1 MTSEPS
7 AITPKVMPS
16 VECAIERVRSG
27 GMVIMVDDE
36 DRENE
41 GDFVMAAE
49 DATAD
54 DINFMAI
61 NGRGLICVPMEGH
74 DLDRLG
80 MPMMVRHNT
89 SPHSTAMTV
98 AVDAAYG
105 ITTGISSADRA
116 HTIRLLSEPEATS
129 DNFVQ
134 PGHVFPLRY
143 QEGGVLVR
151 AGHTEG
157 SIDLIRTAGKHPAA
171 IVCEIMNDDGTMA
184 RRIQLEAIAKKHDI
198 PIVSIA
204 DIIAYRLSREAFV
217 RRVTETRLPTR
228 WGEFRCVAYKS
239 NVDPAEH
246 LALAM
251 GDIDPDT
258 PALVRVHSECL
269 TGDIFGSQRC
279 DCGDQLD
286 AAMSQ
291 IAEEGVGALVY
302 MRQEGRGIGLINKL
316 KAYRLQDIGLD
327 TVEANNELGFQ
338 TDLRHYGVGA
348 QILIDLG
355 IRKFRFLTNNPK
367 KVAGLEGFGLEMVEQ
382 VPLATGAND
391 HNRKYLE
398 TKRDR
403 MKHQIELGDEGDSP
417 LPSEGEGQGEGE
429 PSERRTTPP
438 VSRRRSRLRP
448 SS

>member
-1 MTSEPS
+1 MTTEAREMGSE
-7 AITPKVMPS
+7 AVES
-16 VECAIERVRSG
+16 VELAIARVRSG

-49 DATAD
+49 DATAKQ
-54 DINFMAI
+54 INFMAVH
-61 NGRGLICVPMEGH
+61 GRGLICVPMEGH
-74 DLDRLG
+74 DLDRLE

-116 HTIRLLSEPEATS
+116 HTIRLLSEPEAS
-129 DNFVQ
+129 SENFVQ

-157 SIDLIRTAGKHPAA
+157 SIDLVRAAGKRSAA
-171 IVCEIMNDDGTMA
+171 VVCEIMNDDGTMA
-184 RRIQLEAIAKKHDI
+184 RRPQLEKIANKHDI

-204 DIIAYRLSREAFV
+204 DIIAYRLSRESFV
-217 RRVTETRLPTR
+217 QRVTETRLPTK
-228 WGEFRCVAYKS
+228 WGEFRCVAYRS

-246 LALAM
+246 IALVM
-251 GDIDPDT
+251 GKIDPEE
-258 PALVRVHSECL
+258 PAVVRVHSECL

-279 DCGDQLD
+279 DCGEQLD

-291 IAEEGVGALVY
+291 IADAGVGALVY

-316 KAYRLQDIGLD
+316 KAYRLQDNGLD
-327 TVEANNELGFQ
+327 TVEANNQLGLQ

-348 QILIDLG
+348 QILLDLG
-355 IRKFRFLTNNPK
+355 IRKFKFLTNNPK

-382 VPLATGAND
+382 VPLSLAAND

-403 MKHQIELGDEGDSP
+403 MMHQIKVEDGKE
-417 LPSEGEGQGEGE
+417 E
-429 PSERRTTPP
+429 PSGP
-438 VSRRRSRLRP
+438 VASRRRTRLGG
-448 SS
+448 

>member
-1 MTSEPS
+1 MTSETRSLRPE
-7 AITPKVMPS
+7 AQAS
-16 VECAIERVRSG
+16 VERAIARVRAG

-49 DATAD
+49 DATAEQ
-54 DINFMAI
+54 INFMAVH
-61 NGRGLICVPMEGH
+61 GRGLICVPMEGD

-116 HTIRLLSEPEATS
+116 HTIRLLSEPEASTE
-129 DNFVQ
+129 NFVQ

-157 SIDLIRTAGKHPAA
+157 SIDLVRASGKRAA
-171 IVCEIMNDDGTMA
+171 AVVCEIMNDDGTMA
-184 RRIQLEAIAKKHDI
+184 RRPELEELAAQHDI

-204 DIIAYRLSREAFV
+204 DIIAYRLSRESFV
-217 RRVTETRLPTR
+217 QRVTETRLPTK
-228 WGEFRCVAYKS
+228 WGEFRCVAYRS

-246 LALAM
+246 IALVM
-251 GDIDPDT
+251 GKVDPEV
-258 PALVRVHSECL
+258 PAVVRVHSECL

-279 DCGDQLD
+279 DCGEQLNT
-286 AAMSQ
+286 AMSQ
-291 IAEEGVGALVY
+291 IAEAGVGALVY

-316 KAYRLQDIGLD
+316 KAYKLQDNGLD
-327 TVEANNELGFQ
+327 TVEANNRLGFQ

-348 QILIDLG
+348 QILLDLG
-355 IRKFRFLTNNPK
+355 IRKFKFLTNNPK

-382 VPLATGAND
+382 VPLSSPAND

-403 MKHQIELGDEGDSP
+403 MMHQIELGDDEDDRSG
-417 LPSEGEGQGEGE
+417 
-429 PSERRTTPP
+429 P
-438 VSRRRSRLRP
+438 VASRRRTRLGG
-448 SS
+448 

>member
-1 MTSEPS
+1 MSTEVRSLRPDS
-7 AITPKVMPS
+7 AAA
-16 VECAIERVRSG
+16 VEFAMERVRAG

-41 GDFVMAAE
+41 GDFVMAAQ
-49 DATAD
+49 DATASL
-54 DINFMAI
+54 INFMAVQ
-61 NGRGLICVPMEGH
+61 GRGLICVPMEGD
-74 DLDRLG
+74 DLDRLD
-80 MPMMVRHNT
+80 MPMMVRNNT
-89 SPHSTAMTV
+89 SLHSTAMTV

-129 DNFVQ
+129 ENFVQ

-157 SIDLIRTAGKHPAA
+157 SIDLIRSAGKRPAA
-171 IVCEIMNDDGTMA
+171 VVCEIMNDDGTMA
-184 RRIQLEAIAKKHDI
+184 RRPELEALAAQHDI

-204 DIIAYRLSREAFV
+204 DIIAYRLSRESFV
-217 RRVTETRLPTR
+217 QRVTETTLPTR
-228 WGEFRCVAYKS
+228 WGEFKCVAYRS

-246 LALAM
+246 VALVM
-251 GDIDPDT
+251 GDIKPDA

-279 DCGDQLD
+279 DCGEQLD

-291 IAEEGVGALVY
+291 IADEGVGALVY

-316 KAYRLQDIGLD
+316 KAYRLQDNGLD
-327 TVEANNELGFQ
+327 TVEANNQLGFQ

-348 QILIDLG
+348 QILLDLG
-355 IRKFRFLTNNPK
+355 IRKFKFLTNNPK

-382 VPLATGAND
+382 IPLNSGAND
-391 HNRKYLE
+391 HNRKYLQ

-403 MKHQIELGDEGDSP
+403 MMHQIELGDDDADNSVAQSGGP
-417 LPSEGEGQGEGE
+417 
-429 PSERRTTPP
+429 
-438 VSRRRSRLRP
+438 RRRFQPPAHRSA
-448 SS
+448 

>member
-1 MTSEPS
+1 MTPDHKTTVSET
-7 AITPKVMPS
+7 AES
-16 VECAIERVRSG
+16 VERAIKRVRSG
-27 GMVIMVDDE
+27 GIVIMVDDE

-49 DATAD
+49 DATAKQ
-54 DINFMAI
+54 INFMAVH
-61 NGRGLICVPMEGH
+61 GRGLICVPMEGE
-74 DLDRLG
+74 DLDRLE
-80 MPMMVRHNT
+80 MPMMVRNNT

-116 HTIRLLSEPEATS
+116 HTIRLLSEPEAS
-129 DNFVQ
+129 AENFVQ

-157 SIDLIRTAGKHPAA
+157 SIDLVRAAGKRSAA
-171 IVCEIMNDDGTMA
+171 VVCEIMNDDGTMA
-184 RRIQLEAIAKKHDI
+184 RRPQLEKIAKKHDI

-204 DIIAYRLSREAFV
+204 DIIAYRLSRESFV
-217 RRVTETRLPTR
+217 QRVTETSLPTK
-228 WGEFRCVAYKS
+228 WGEFRCVAYRS

-246 LALAM
+246 IALVM
-251 GDIDPDT
+251 GKIDPEE
-258 PALVRVHSECL
+258 PVVVRVHSECL

-279 DCGDQLD
+279 DCGEQLN

-316 KAYRLQDIGLD
+316 KAYRLQDNGLD
-327 TVEANNELGFQ
+327 TVEANNRLGFQ

-348 QILIDLG
+348 QILLDLG

-382 VPLATGAND
+382 IPLNSPAND
-391 HNRKYLE
+391 HNQRYLK
-398 TKRDR
+398 TKRER
-403 MKHQIELGDEGDSP
+403 MMHQIDLGDDE
-417 LPSEGEGQGEGE
+417 EE
-429 PSERRTTPP
+429 PSGPAA
-438 VSRRRSRLRP
+438 SRRRTRLGG
-448 SS
+448 

>member
-1 MTSEPS
+1 MSTEPRR
-7 AITPKVMPS
+7 ITTDAAAS
-16 VECAIERVRSG
+16 VERAVARVRQG

-49 DATAD
+49 DATAET
-54 DINFMAI
+54 INFMAVY
-61 NGRGLICVPMEGH
+61 GRGLICVPMEGD
-74 DLDRLG
+74 DLDRLD

-105 ITTGISSADRA
+105 ISTGISSADRA
-116 HTIRLLSEPEATS
+116 HTIRLLSEPEAS
-129 DNFVQ
+129 ADNFVQ

-143 QEGGVLVR
+143 QDGGVLVR

-157 SIDLIRTAGKHPAA
+157 SIDLVRASGKRAA
-171 IVCEIMNDDGTMA
+171 AVVCEIMNDDGTMA
-184 RRIQLEAIAKKHDI
+184 RRPHLEKIAEKHDI

-204 DIIAYRLSREAFV
+204 DIISYRLSRESFV
-217 RRVTETRLPTR
+217 RRVTETRLPTK
-228 WGEFRCVAYKS
+228 WGEFRCVAYRS

-246 LALAM
+246 IALVM
-251 GDIDPDT
+251 GDIDPEL

-279 DCGDQLD
+279 DCGQQLD
-286 AAMSQ
+286 IAMSQ
-291 IAEEGVGALVY
+291 IAQDGVGALVY

-316 KAYRLQDIGLD
+316 KAYRLQDNGLD

-348 QILIDLG
+348 QILLDIG

-382 VPLATGAND
+382 IPLSSGAND

-403 MKHQIELGDEGDSP
+403 MMHQIEIGDDEQIATETTASGP
-417 LPSEGEGQGEGE
+417 
-429 PSERRTTPP
+429 RRQF
-438 VSRRRSRLRP
+438 SA
-448 SS
+448 

>member
-1 MTSEPS
+1 MTSES
-7 AITPKVMPS
+7 RRIGSDTSES
-16 VECAIERVRSG
+16 VERAISRIRAG
-27 GMVIMVDDE
+27 GMVVMVDDE

-49 DATAD
+49 DATPEA
-54 DINFMAI
+54 INFMAVY
-61 NGRGLICVPMEGH
+61 GRGLICVPMEGD

-98 AVDAAYG
+98 AVDAAFG
-105 ITTGISSADRA
+105 VTTGISSADRA
-116 HTIRLLSEPEATS
+116 HTIRLLSEPEAS
-129 DNFVQ
+129 AENFVQ

-157 SIDLIRTAGKHPAA
+157 SIDLVRTSGKHPAA
-171 IVCEIMNDDGTMA
+171 VVCEIMNDDGTMA
-184 RRIQLEAIAKKHDI
+184 RRPQLEDIAKKHDI

-204 DIIAYRLSREAFV
+204 DLIAYRLNRESFV
-217 RRVTETRLPTR
+217 QRVTETHLPTR
-228 WGEFRCVAYKS
+228 WGNFKCVAYRS

-246 LALAM
+246 VALVM
-251 GDIDPDT
+251 GKVDPEV

-269 TGDIFGSQRC
+269 TGDIFGSRRC
-279 DCGDQLD
+279 DCGEQLD

-316 KAYRLQDIGLD
+316 KAYRLQDNGLD
-327 TVEANNELGFQ
+327 TVEANNRLGLQ

-348 QILIDLG
+348 QILLDLG

-382 VPLATGAND
+382 IPLVPPAND
-391 HNRKYLE
+391 HNRRYLE

-403 MKHQIELGDEGDSP
+403 MMHQIELGDEDEQ
-417 LPSEGEGQGEGE
+417 PSG
-429 PSERRTTPP
+429 P
-438 VSRRRSRLRP
+438 VASRRRTRLGG
-448 SS
+448 

>member
-1 MTSEPS
+1 MSIQSKEINSEVVS
-7 AITPKVMPS
+7 T
-16 VECAIERVRSG
+16 VERAIERIRSG

-49 DATAD
+49 DATAET
-54 DINFMAI
+54 INFMAI
-61 NGRGLICVPMEGH
+61 HGRGLICVPMEGH

-116 HTIRLLSEPEATS
+116 HTIRLLAELEAS
-129 DNFVQ
+129 AENFVQ

-157 SIDLIRTAGKHPAA
+157 SIDLVRAAGKRPAS

-184 RRIQLEAIAKKHDI
+184 RRAQLETIADKHHI

-204 DIIAYRLSREAFV
+204 DIIAYRLSRESFV
-217 RRVTETRLPTR
+217 RRVTETLLPTR
-228 WGEFRCVAYKS
+228 WGDFRCVAYKS

-246 LALAM
+246 IALAM
-251 GDIDPDT
+251 GKIDPEV

-279 DCGDQLD
+279 DCGQQLD

-291 IAEEGVGALVY
+291 IASEGVGALVY

-316 KAYRLQDIGLD
+316 KAYRLQDNGMD
-327 TVEANNELGFQ
+327 TVEANNKLGFQ

-348 QILIDLG
+348 QILLDLG

-382 VPLATGAND
+382 IPLFMEPTQ
-391 HNRKYLE
+391 HNRHYLE

-403 MKHQIELGDEGDSP
+403 MQHAIELKDETPSDES
-417 LPSEGEGQGEGE
+417 LSEG
-429 PSERRTTPP
+429 
-438 VSRRRSRLRP
+438 V
-448 SS
+448 

>member
-7 AITPKVMPS
+7 SIKPEAADS
-16 VECAIERVRSG
+16 VELAIDRVRSG
-27 GMVIMVDDE
+27 GLVIMVDDE

-49 DATAD
+49 DATSEA
-54 DINFMAI
+54 ITFMAV
-61 NGRGLICVPMEGH
+61 NGRGLICVPMEGD

-157 SIDLIRTAGKHPAA
+157 SIDLIRTAGKRPAA

-184 RRIQLEAIAKKHDI
+184 RRPQLEKIAKKHDI

-204 DIIAYRLSREAFV
+204 DMIAYRLSRESFV
-217 RRVTETRLPTR
+217 KRVTETRLPTR
-228 WGEFRCVAYKS
+228 WGEFRCVAYRS

-246 LALAM
+246 IALAM
-251 GDIDPDT
+251 GNIDPET

-279 DCGDQLD
+279 DCGEQLD

-291 IAEEGVGALVY
+291 IAEEGIGALVY

-316 KAYRLQDIGLD
+316 KAYRLQDNGLD
-327 TVEANNELGFQ
+327 TVEANNRLGLQ

-348 QILIDLG
+348 QILLDLG

-382 VPLATGAND
+382 IPLNLNPND
-391 HNRKYLE
+391 HNRRYLQ

-403 MKHQIELGDEGDSP
+403 MKHQIELGEERDSP
-417 LPSEGEGQGEGE
+417 LPMDGRGSEPAPDPIQG
-429 PSERRTTPP
+429 
-438 VSRRRSRLRP
+438 
-448 SS
+448 

>member
-1 MTSEPS
+1 MGPE
-7 AITPKVMPS
+7 AVES
-16 VECAIERVRSG
+16 VERAIERVRTG
-27 GMVIMVDDE
+27 GIVIMVDDE

-49 DATAD
+49 DATAKQ
-54 DINFMAI
+54 INFMAVH
-61 NGRGLICVPMEGH
+61 GRGLICVPMEGH
-74 DLDRLG
+74 DLDRLE

-116 HTIRLLSEPEATS
+116 HTIRLLSEPEAS
-129 DNFVQ
+129 SENFVQ

-157 SIDLIRTAGKHPAA
+157 SIDLVRAAGKRSAA
-171 IVCEIMNDDGTMA
+171 VVCEIMNDDGTMA
-184 RRIQLEAIAKKHDI
+184 RRPQLEKIAKKHDI

-204 DIIAYRLSREAFV
+204 DIIAYRLSRESFV
-217 RRVTETRLPTR
+217 QRVTETRLPTK
-228 WGEFRCVAYKS
+228 WGEFRCVAYRS

-246 LALAM
+246 IALVM
-251 GDIDPDT
+251 GKIDPEE
-258 PALVRVHSECL
+258 PAVVRVHSECL

-279 DCGDQLD
+279 DCGEQLD

-291 IAEEGVGALVY
+291 IADAGVGALVY

-316 KAYRLQDIGLD
+316 KAYRLQDNGLD
-327 TVEANNELGFQ
+327 TVEANNRLGLQ

-348 QILIDLG
+348 QILLDLG
-355 IRKFRFLTNNPK
+355 IRKFKFLTNNPK

-382 VPLATGAND
+382 VPLSLAAND

-403 MKHQIELGDEGDSP
+403 MMHQIKVEDGKE
-417 LPSEGEGQGEGE
+417 E
-429 PSERRTTPP
+429 PSGP
-438 VSRRRSRLRP
+438 VASRRRTRLGG
-448 SS
+448 

>member
-1 MTSEPS
+1 MTSEPPFQ
-7 AITPKVMPS
+7 AIRAENATS
-16 VECAIERVRSG
+16 VEAAIARVRAG
-27 GMVIMVDDE
+27 GIVIMVDDE

-49 DATAD
+49 DATAES
-54 DINFMAI
+54 INFMAVH
-61 NGRGLICVPMEGH
+61 GRGLICVPMEGH

-116 HTIRLLSEPEATS
+116 HTIRLLSEPEASTE
-129 DNFVQ
+129 NFVQ

-157 SIDLIRTAGKHPAA
+157 SIDLVRAAGKRPAA
-171 IVCEIMNDDGTMA
+171 IVCEIMNDNGTMA
-184 RRIQLEAIAKKHDI
+184 RRPQLEAIAEKHAI

-204 DIIAYRLSREAFV
+204 DIIAYRMSRESFV
-217 RRVTETRLPTR
+217 QRVTETRLPTR
-228 WGEFRCVAYKS
+228 WGDFRCFAYKS
-239 NVDPAEH
+239 KVDPAEH
-246 LALAM
+246 LAMAM
-251 GDIDPDT
+251 GNIDPDY
-258 PALVRVHSECL
+258 PVLVRVHSECL
-269 TGDIFGSQRC
+269 TGDIFGSRRC
-279 DCGDQLD
+279 DCGEQLD

-316 KAYRLQDIGLD
+316 KAYRLQDNGLD
-327 TVEANNELGFQ
+327 TVEANNRLGLQ

-348 QILIDLG
+348 QILLDLG
-355 IRKFRFLTNNPK
+355 VRKFRFLTNNPK
-367 KVAGLEGFGLEMVEQ
+367 KVAGLEGFGLQMTEQ
-382 VPLATGAND
+382 IPLVTPPNT
-391 HNRKYLE
+391 HNQKYLQ

-403 MKHQIELGDEGDSP
+403 MRHQIELDDKSP
-417 LPSEGEGQGEGE
+417 
-429 PSERRTTPP
+429 TTAGPAA
-438 VSRRRSRLRP
+438 SRRRSVL
-448 SS
+448 

>member
-1 MTSEPS
+1 MSTEAQALRPEV
-7 AITPKVMPS
+7 AAS
-16 VECAIERVRSG
+16 VERAIERVRSG

-54 DINFMAI
+54 SINFMAV
-61 NGRGLICVPMEGH
+61 NGRGLICVPMEGD

-116 HTIRLLSEPEATS
+116 HTIRLLSEPEAS
-129 DNFVQ
+129 AENFVQ

-157 SIDLIRTAGKHPAA
+157 SIDLVRTAGKLPAA
-171 IVCEIMNDDGTMA
+171 VVCEIMNDDGTMA
-184 RRIQLEAIAKKHDI
+184 RRPQLEVMAEEHDI

-204 DIIAYRLSREAFV
+204 DIIAYRLSRESFV
-217 RRVTETRLPTR
+217 QRVTSTRLPTR
-228 WGEFRCVAYKS
+228 WGEFKCVAYRS

-246 LALAM
+246 VALVM
-251 GDIDPDT
+251 GRIDPET

-269 TGDIFGSQRC
+269 TGDIFGSRRC
-279 DCGDQLD
+279 DCGEQLD

-291 IAEEGVGALVY
+291 IASEGVGVLVY

-316 KAYRLQDIGLD
+316 KAYRLQDNGMD
-327 TVEANNELGFQ
+327 TVEANNQLGFQ

-348 QILIDLG
+348 QILLDLG
-355 IRKFRFLTNNPK
+355 IRKFKFLTNNPK

-382 VPLATGAND
+382 IPLSPPAND

-403 MKHQIELGDEGDSP
+403 MMHQIELGNDE
-417 LPSEGEGQGEGE
+417 EE
-429 PSERRTTPP
+429 PSGPV
-438 VSRRRSRLRP
+438 VSRRRTQLGG
-448 SS
+448 

>member
-1 MTSEPS
+1 MTTEAREMGPET
-7 AITPKVMPS
+7 AES
-16 VECAIERVRSG
+16 VERAIERVRSG

-49 DATAD
+49 DATAKQ
-54 DINFMAI
+54 INFMAVH
-61 NGRGLICVPMEGH
+61 GRGLICVPMEGH

-116 HTIRLLSEPEATS
+116 HTIRLLSEPEAS
-129 DNFVQ
+129 SENFVQ

-157 SIDLIRTAGKHPAA
+157 SIDLVRAAGKRSAA
-171 IVCEIMNDDGTMA
+171 VVCEIMNDDGTMA
-184 RRIQLEAIAKKHDI
+184 RRPQLEKIAEKHDI

-204 DIIAYRLSREAFV
+204 DLIAYRLSRESFV
-217 RRVTETRLPTR
+217 QRVTETRLPTR
-228 WGEFRCVAYKS
+228 WGDFRCVAYKS

-251 GDIDPDT
+251 GKIDPDT
-258 PALVRVHSECL
+258 PVLVRVHSECL
-269 TGDIFGSQRC
+269 TGDIFGSRRC
-279 DCGDQLD
+279 DCGEQLD
-286 AAMSQ
+286 AAMAQ
-291 IAEEGVGALVY
+291 IADEGVGALVY

-316 KAYRLQDIGLD
+316 KAYRLQDNGLD
-327 TVEANNELGFQ
+327 TVEANNRLGFQ

-348 QILIDLG
+348 QILLDLG

-382 VPLATGAND
+382 IPLSPPAND
-391 HNRKYLE
+391 HNLKYLQ
-398 TKRDR
+398 TKRDK
-403 MKHQIELGDEGDSP
+403 MKHQIEVEDGDVVEELTGP
-417 LPSEGEGQGEGE
+417 AA
-429 PSERRTTPP
+429 
-438 VSRRRSRLRP
+438 SRRRTRLGG
-448 SS
+448 

>member
-1 MTSEPS
+1 MSTEVRSLRPDS
-7 AITPKVMPS
+7 AAA
-16 VECAIERVRSG
+16 VEFAIERVRAG

-49 DATAD
+49 DATAEQ
-54 DINFMAI
+54 INFMAI
-61 NGRGLICVPMEGH
+61 HGRGLICVPMEGD

-129 DNFVQ
+129 ENFVQ

-157 SIDLIRTAGKHPAA
+157 SIDLVRTAGKRTSAV
-171 IVCEIMNDDGTMA
+171 VCEIMNEDGTMA
-184 RRIQLEAIAKKHDI
+184 RRPQLESIAEKHDI

-204 DIIAYRLSREAFV
+204 DIIAYRLSRESFV
-217 RRVTETRLPTR
+217 QRVTETRLPTR
-228 WGEFRCVAYKS
+228 WGEFKCVAYQS

-246 LALAM
+246 IALVM
-251 GDIDPDT
+251 GRIDPEQ

-291 IAEEGVGALVY
+291 IAEAGVGALVY

-316 KAYRLQDIGLD
+316 KAYRLQDNGLD

-348 QILIDLG
+348 QILLDLG
-355 IRKFRFLTNNPK
+355 IRKLKFLTNNPK

-382 VPLATGAND
+382 IPLSPPAND
-391 HNRKYLE
+391 HNRKYLA

-403 MKHQIELGDEGDSP
+403 MLHQIELGDE
-417 LPSEGEGQGEGE
+417 E
-429 PSERRTTPP
+429 PTGP
-438 VSRRRSRLRP
+438 VASRRRTPLGG
-448 SS
+448 

>member
-1 MTSEPS
+1 MTSETQTIRPET
-7 AITPKVMPS
+7 AAS
-16 VECAIERVRSG
+16 VERAIARVRKG
-27 GMVIMVDDE
+27 GIVIMVDDE

-41 GDFVMAAE
+41 GDLVMAAE
-49 DATAD
+49 DASAES
-54 DINFMAI
+54 INFMAVH
-61 NGRGLICVPMEGH
+61 GRGLICVPMKGD

-116 HTIRLLSEPEATS
+116 HTIRLLSETEATAE
-129 DNFVQ
+129 NFVQ

-157 SIDLIRTAGKHPAA
+157 SIDLIRAAGKRPAA
-171 IVCEIMNDDGTMA
+171 VVCEIMNDDGTMA
-184 RRIQLEAIAKKHDI
+184 RRPQLEKIAKKHDI

-204 DIIAYRLSREAFV
+204 DIIAYRLSRESFV
-217 RRVTETRLPTR
+217 QRVTETRLPTR

-239 NVDPAEH
+239 TVDPAEH
-246 LALAM
+246 LALVI
-251 GDIDPDT
+251 GDIDPEHPT
-258 PALVRVHSECL
+258 LVRVHSECL

-279 DCGDQLD
+279 DCGEQLH

-291 IAEEGVGALVY
+291 IANDGVGALVY

-316 KAYRLQDIGLD
+316 KAYRLQDNGLD
-327 TVEANNELGFQ
+327 TVEANNQLGLQ

-348 QILIDLG
+348 QILLDLG

-382 VPLATGAND
+382 IPLFSPVND

-403 MKHQIELGDEGDSP
+403 MKHQIELPDDEDSA
-417 LPSEGEGQGEGE
+417 
-429 PSERRTTPP
+429 
-438 VSRRRSRLRP
+438 
-448 SS
+448 

>member
-1 MTSEPS
+1 MLRPS
-7 AITPKVMPS
+7 RKSCPSMQSNPIPPEATAS
-16 VECAIERVRSG
+16 VERAIERVRSR

-49 DATAD
+49 DATAEA
-54 DINFMAI
+54 INFMAV

-98 AVDAAYG
+98 AVDAAFG

-129 DNFVQ
+129 ENFVQ

-157 SIDLIRTAGKHPAA
+157 SIDLVRAAGKRSAA

-184 RRIQLEAIAKKHDI
+184 RRPQLEKIAKKHDI

-204 DIIAYRLSREAFV
+204 DLIAYRLSRESFV
-217 RRVTETRLPTR
+217 QRVTETRLPTR
-228 WGEFRCVAYKS
+228 WGDFRCVAYKS

-251 GDIDPDT
+251 GKIDPET
-258 PALVRVHSECL
+258 PILVRVHSECL

-279 DCGDQLD
+279 DCGEQLD

-291 IAEEGVGALVY
+291 IAEEGAGALVY
-302 MRQEGRGIGLINKL
+302 MRQEGRGIGLLNKL
-316 KAYRLQDIGLD
+316 KAYRLQDNGLD
-327 TVEANNELGFQ
+327 TVEANNRLGFQ

-367 KVAGLEGFGLEMVEQ
+367 KVAGLEGFGLEMTEQ
-382 VPLATGAND
+382 IPLSLKPNA
-391 HNRKYLE
+391 HNRHYLQ

-403 MKHQIELGDEGDSP
+403 MKHQIHLDDE
-417 LPSEGEGQGEGE
+417 SEPTG
-429 PSERRTTPP
+429 PAA
-438 VSRRRSRLRP
+438 SRRRTSLGH
-448 SS
+448 

>member
-1 MTSEPS
+1 MSTEAQALRPEV
-7 AITPKVMPS
+7 AAS
-16 VECAIERVRSG
+16 VERAVERVRSG

-54 DINFMAI
+54 SINFMAV
-61 NGRGLICVPMEGH
+61 NGRGLICVPMEGD

-116 HTIRLLSEPEATS
+116 HTIRLLSEPEAS
-129 DNFVQ
+129 AENFVQ

-157 SIDLIRTAGKHPAA
+157 SIDLVRTAGKLPAA
-171 IVCEIMNDDGTMA
+171 VVCEIMNDDGTMA
-184 RRIQLEAIAKKHDI
+184 RRPQLEVMAEEHDI

-204 DIIAYRLSREAFV
+204 DIIAYRLSRESFV
-217 RRVTETRLPTR
+217 QRVTSTRLPTR
-228 WGEFRCVAYKS
+228 WGEFKCVAYRS

-246 LALAM
+246 VALVM
-251 GDIDPDT
+251 GRIDPET

-279 DCGDQLD
+279 DCGEQLD

-291 IAEEGVGALVY
+291 IASEGVGALVY

-316 KAYRLQDIGLD
+316 KAYRLQDNGMD
-327 TVEANNELGFQ
+327 TVEANNQLGFQ

-348 QILIDLG
+348 QILLDLG
-355 IRKFRFLTNNPK
+355 IRKFKFLTNNPK

-382 VPLATGAND
+382 IPLSPPAND

-403 MKHQIELGDEGDSP
+403 MMHQIELA
-417 LPSEGEGQGEGE
+417 SEEEE
-429 PSERRTTPP
+429 PSGPV
-438 VSRRRSRLRP
+438 VSRRRTQLGG
-448 SS
+448 

>member
-1 MTSEPS
+1 MTDLTQELKEETV
-7 AITPKVMPS
+7 AS
-16 VECAIERVRSG
+16 VERAIERVRSG

-49 DATAD
+49 DATAES
-54 DINFMAI
+54 INFMAVH
-61 NGRGLICVPMEGH
+61 GRGLICVPMEGH

-98 AVDAAYG
+98 AVDAAFG

-157 SIDLIRTAGKHPAA
+157 SIDLVRTAGKRPAA

-184 RRIQLEAIAKKHDI
+184 RRPQLEKIANKHDI

-204 DIIAYRLSREAFV
+204 DIIAYRLSRESFIQ
-217 RRVTETRLPTR
+217 RVTETRLPTR

-239 NVDPAEH
+239 KVDPAEH
-246 LALAM
+246 IALVM
-251 GDIDPDT
+251 GRIDPES
-258 PALVRVHSECL
+258 PAMVRVHSECL

-279 DCGDQLD
+279 DCGDQLHT
-286 AAMSQ
+286 AMSR
-291 IAEEGVGALVY
+291 IAESGVGALVY

-316 KAYRLQDIGLD
+316 KAYRLQDNGMD
-327 TVEANNELGFQ
+327 TVEANNRLGFQ

-355 IRKFRFLTNNPK
+355 VRKFRFLTNNPK

-382 VPLATGAND
+382 IPLIPPPTD

-403 MKHQIELGDEGDSP
+403 MKHRIEFGDEGDVPNALASAMNA
-417 LPSEGEGQGEGE
+417 
-429 PSERRTTPP
+429 RRVPE
-438 VSRRRSRLRP
+438 SD
-448 SS
+448 

>member
-1 MTSEPS
+1 MTDLTQELKEETV
-7 AITPKVMPS
+7 AS
-16 VECAIERVRSG
+16 VERAIERVRSG
-27 GMVIMVDDE
+27 DMVIMVDDE

-49 DATAD
+49 DATAES
-54 DINFMAI
+54 INFMAVH
-61 NGRGLICVPMEGH
+61 GRGLICVPMEGH

-98 AVDAAYG
+98 AVDAAFG

-157 SIDLIRTAGKHPAA
+157 SIDLVRTAGKRPAA

-184 RRIQLEAIAKKHDI
+184 RRPQLEKIAKKHDI

-204 DIIAYRLSREAFV
+204 DIIAYRLSRESFIQ
-217 RRVTETRLPTR
+217 RVTETRLPTR

-239 NVDPAEH
+239 KVDPAEH
-246 LALAM
+246 VALVM
-251 GDIDPDT
+251 GRIDPEA
-258 PALVRVHSECL
+258 PAMVRVHSECL

-279 DCGDQLD
+279 DCGDQLHT
-286 AAMSQ
+286 AMSR
-291 IAEEGVGALVY
+291 IAESGVGALVY

-316 KAYRLQDIGLD
+316 KAYRLQDNGMD
-327 TVEANNELGFQ
+327 TVEANNRLGFQ

-355 IRKFRFLTNNPK
+355 VRKFRFLTNNPK

-382 VPLATGAND
+382 IPLIPPPTD

-403 MKHQIELGDEGDSP
+403 MQHRIEFGDDGDVPNALASAMNARHG
-417 LPSEGEGQGEGE
+417 SE
-429 PSERRTTPP
+429 TD
-438 VSRRRSRLRP
+438 
-448 SS
+448 

>member
-1 MTSEPS
+1 MSTEARPLRPDS
-7 AITPKVMPS
+7 AEA
-16 VECAIERVRSG
+16 VEFAIERVRVG

-49 DATAD
+49 DATAEQ
-54 DINFMAI
+54 INFMAMY
-61 NGRGLICVPMEGH
+61 GRGLICVPMEGD

-116 HTIRLLSEPEATS
+116 HTIRLLSELEATS
-129 DNFVQ
+129 ENFVQ

-157 SIDLIRTAGKHPAA
+157 SIDLVRTAGKRPSAV
-171 IVCEIMNDDGTMA
+171 VCEIMNEDGTMA
-184 RRIQLEAIAKKHDI
+184 RRPQLESMAKKHDI

-204 DIIAYRLSREAFV
+204 DIIAYRLSRESFV
-217 RRVTETRLPTR
+217 RRVTETHLPTR
-228 WGEFRCVAYKS
+228 WGEFRCVAYQS

-246 LALAM
+246 IALVM
-251 GDIDPDT
+251 GRIEPEQS
-258 PALVRVHSECL
+258 ALVRVHSECL

-291 IAEEGVGALVY
+291 IAEAGVGALVY

-316 KAYRLQDIGLD
+316 KAYRLQDNGLD

-348 QILIDLG
+348 QILLDLG
-355 IRKFRFLTNNPK
+355 IRKFKFLTNNPK

-382 VPLATGAND
+382 IPLSPPAND
-391 HNRKYLE
+391 HNRKYLA

-403 MKHQIELGDEGDSP
+403 MMHQIELGDE
-417 LPSEGEGQGEGE
+417 E
-429 PSERRTTPP
+429 PTGP
-438 VSRRRSRLRP
+438 VASRRRTPLGG
-448 SS
+448 

>member
-1 MTSEPS
+1 MTSES
-7 AITPKVMPS
+7 RRIGSDTSES
-16 VECAIERVRSG
+16 VERAISRIRAG
-27 GMVIMVDDE
+27 GMVVMVDDE

-49 DATAD
+49 DATPEA
-54 DINFMAI
+54 INFMAVY
-61 NGRGLICVPMEGH
+61 GRGLICVPMEGD

-98 AVDAAYG
+98 AVDAAFG
-105 ITTGISSADRA
+105 VTTGISSADRA
-116 HTIRLLSEPEATS
+116 HTIRLLSEPEAS
-129 DNFVQ
+129 AENFVQ

-157 SIDLIRTAGKHPAA
+157 SIDLVRTSGKHPAA
-171 IVCEIMNDDGTMA
+171 VVCEIMNDDGTMA
-184 RRIQLEAIAKKHDI
+184 RRPQLEDISKKHDI

-204 DIIAYRLSREAFV
+204 DIIAYRLNRESFV
-217 RRVTETRLPTR
+217 QRVTETHLPTR
-228 WGEFRCVAYKS
+228 WGNFKCVAYRS

-246 LALAM
+246 VALVM
-251 GDIDPDT
+251 GKVDPEV

-279 DCGDQLD
+279 DCGEQLD

-316 KAYRLQDIGLD
+316 KAYRLQDNGLD
-327 TVEANNELGFQ
+327 TVEANNRLGLQ

-348 QILIDLG
+348 QILLDLG

-382 VPLATGAND
+382 IPLMPPAND
-391 HNRKYLE
+391 HNRKYLK

-403 MKHQIELGDEGDSP
+403 MMHQIEFEDEDDADDGQP
-417 LPSEGEGQGEGE
+417 LAGPV
-429 PSERRTTPP
+429 
-438 VSRRRSRLRP
+438 VSRRRTRL
-448 SS
+448 SG

>member
-1 MTSEPS
+1 MGPE
-7 AITPKVMPS
+7 AVES
-16 VECAIERVRSG
+16 VERAIERVRTG
-27 GMVIMVDDE
+27 GIVIMVDDE

-49 DATAD
+49 DATAKQ
-54 DINFMAI
+54 INFMAVH
-61 NGRGLICVPMEGH
+61 GRGLICVPMEGH
-74 DLDRLG
+74 DLDRLE

-116 HTIRLLSEPEATS
+116 HTIRLLSEPEAS
-129 DNFVQ
+129 SENFVQ

-157 SIDLIRTAGKHPAA
+157 SIDLVRAAGKRSAA
-171 IVCEIMNDDGTMA
+171 VVCEIMNDDGTMA
-184 RRIQLEAIAKKHDI
+184 RRPQLEKIAKKHDI

-204 DIIAYRLSREAFV
+204 DIIAYRLSRESFV
-217 RRVTETRLPTR
+217 QRVTETRLPTK
-228 WGEFRCVAYKS
+228 WGEFRCVAYRS

-246 LALAM
+246 IALVM
-251 GDIDPDT
+251 GKIDPEE
-258 PALVRVHSECL
+258 PAVVRVHSECL

-279 DCGDQLD
+279 DCGEQLD

-291 IAEEGVGALVY
+291 IADAGVGALVY

-316 KAYRLQDIGLD
+316 KAYRLQDNGLD
-327 TVEANNELGFQ
+327 TVEANNRLGLQ

-348 QILIDLG
+348 QILLDLG
-355 IRKFRFLTNNPK
+355 IRKFKFLTNNPK

-382 VPLATGAND
+382 VPLSLAAND

-403 MKHQIELGDEGDSP
+403 MMHQIKVEDGKE
-417 LPSEGEGQGEGE
+417 E
-429 PSERRTTPP
+429 PSGP
-438 VSRRRSRLRP
+438 VASRRRTRMGG
-448 SS
+448 

>member
-1 MTSEPS
+1 MTTEAREMGPE
-7 AITPKVMPS
+7 AVES
-16 VECAIERVRSG
+16 VERAIERVRTG
-27 GMVIMVDDE
+27 GIVIMVDDE

-49 DATAD
+49 DATAKQ
-54 DINFMAI
+54 INFMAVH
-61 NGRGLICVPMEGH
+61 GRGLICVPMEGH
-74 DLDRLG
+74 DLDRLE

-116 HTIRLLSEPEATS
+116 HTIRLLSEPEAS
-129 DNFVQ
+129 SENFVQ

-157 SIDLIRTAGKHPAA
+157 SIDLVRAAGKRSAA
-171 IVCEIMNDDGTMA
+171 VVCEIMNDDGTMA
-184 RRIQLEAIAKKHDI
+184 RRPQLEKIANKHDI

-204 DIIAYRLSREAFV
+204 DIIAYRLSRESFV
-217 RRVTETRLPTR
+217 QRVTETRLPTK
-228 WGEFRCVAYKS
+228 WGEFRCVAYRS

-246 LALAM
+246 IALVM
-251 GDIDPDT
+251 GKIDPEE
-258 PALVRVHSECL
+258 PAVVRVHSECL

-279 DCGDQLD
+279 DCGEQLD

-291 IAEEGVGALVY
+291 IADAGVGALVY

-316 KAYRLQDIGLD
+316 KAYRLQDNGLD
-327 TVEANNELGFQ
+327 TVEANNRLGLQ

-348 QILIDLG
+348 QILLDLG
-355 IRKFRFLTNNPK
+355 IRKFKFLTNNPK

-382 VPLATGAND
+382 VPLSLAAND

-403 MKHQIELGDEGDSP
+403 MMHQIKVEDGKE
-417 LPSEGEGQGEGE
+417 E
-429 PSERRTTPP
+429 PSGP
-438 VSRRRSRLRP
+438 VASRRRTRLGG
-448 SS
+448 

>member
-1 MTSEPS
+1 MPTDTSSIQPET
-7 AITPKVMPS
+7 AES
-16 VECAIERVRSG
+16 VERAIERVRSG
-27 GMVIMVDDE
+27 GIVIMVDDE

-49 DATAD
+49 DASGD
-54 DINFMAI
+54 QINFMAVH
-61 NGRGLICVPMEGH
+61 GRGLICVPMEGH
-74 DLDRLG
+74 DLDRLD
-80 MPMMVRHNT
+80 MPMMVRNNT

-116 HTIRLLSEPEATS
+116 HTIRLLSEPEAS
-129 DNFVQ
+129 AENFVQ

-143 QEGGVLVR
+143 QDGGVLVR

-157 SIDLIRTAGKHPAA
+157 SIDLITAAGKRPAA
-171 IVCEIMNDDGTMA
+171 VVCEIMNDDGTMA
-184 RRIQLEAIAKKHDI
+184 RRPQLEEIAKKHDI

-204 DIIAYRLSREAFV
+204 DIIAYRLSRESFV
-217 RRVTETRLPTR
+217 QRVTQTTLPTR
-228 WGEFRCVAYKS
+228 WGEFTCVAYRSK
-239 NVDPAEH
+239 VDPAEH
-246 LALAM
+246 VALVK
-251 GDIDPDT
+251 GKIDPEH

-279 DCGDQLD
+279 DCGEQLD

-291 IAEEGVGALVY
+291 IADEGNGALVY

-316 KAYRLQDIGLD
+316 KAYRLQDNGLD
-327 TVEANNELGFQ
+327 TVEANNRLGLQ

-348 QILIDLG
+348 QILLDLG

-367 KVAGLEGFGLEMVEQ
+367 KVAGLEGFGLDMVEQ
-382 VPLATGAND
+382 IPISCPAND
-391 HNRKYLE
+391 HNRKYLQ

-403 MKHQIELGDEGDSP
+403 LMHQIQLDEDTP
-417 LPSEGEGQGEGE
+417 LAS
-429 PSERRTTPP
+429 
-438 VSRRRSRLRP
+438 
-448 SS
+448 

>member
-1 MTSEPS
+1 MTSES
-7 AITPKVMPS
+7 RRIGSDTSES
-16 VECAIERVRSG
+16 VERAISRIRAG
-27 GMVIMVDDE
+27 GMVVMVDDE

-49 DATAD
+49 DATPEA
-54 DINFMAI
+54 INFMAVY
-61 NGRGLICVPMEGH
+61 GRGLICVPMEGD

-98 AVDAAYG
+98 AVDAAFG
-105 ITTGISSADRA
+105 VTTGISSADRA
-116 HTIRLLSEPEATS
+116 HTIRLLSEPEAS
-129 DNFVQ
+129 AENFVQ

-157 SIDLIRTAGKHPAA
+157 SIDLVRTSGKHPAA
-171 IVCEIMNDDGTMA
+171 VVCEIMNDDGTMA
-184 RRIQLEAIAKKHDI
+184 RRPQLEDIAKKHDI

-204 DIIAYRLSREAFV
+204 DIIAYRLNRESFV
-217 RRVTETRLPTR
+217 QRVTETHLPTR
-228 WGEFRCVAYKS
+228 WGNFKCVAYRS

-246 LALAM
+246 VALVM
-251 GDIDPDT
+251 GKVDPEV

-279 DCGDQLD
+279 DCGEQLD

-316 KAYRLQDIGLD
+316 KAYRLQDNGLD
-327 TVEANNELGFQ
+327 TVEANNRLGLQ

-348 QILIDLG
+348 QILLDLG

-382 VPLATGAND
+382 IPLVPPAND
-391 HNRKYLE
+391 HNRKYLK

-403 MKHQIELGDEGDSP
+403 MMHQIEFEDEDDADDGQP
-417 LPSEGEGQGEGE
+417 LSGPV
-429 PSERRTTPP
+429 
-438 VSRRRSRLRP
+438 VSRRRTRL
-448 SS
+448 SG

>member
-1 MTSEPS
+1 MSIQSNEINPE
-7 AITPKVMPS
+7 
-16 VECAIERVRSG
+16 VESTVEHSIERIRAG

-49 DATAD
+49 DATSES
-54 DINFMAI
+54 INFMAVH
-61 NGRGLICVPMEGH
+61 GRGLICVPMEGH

-116 HTIRLLSEPEATS
+116 HTIRLLSEPEASS

-157 SIDLIRTAGKHPAA
+157 SIDLVNAAGKRPAA

-184 RRIQLEAIAKKHDI
+184 RRTQLEAIAAKHDI

-204 DIIAYRLSREAFV
+204 DIISYRLSRESFV

-246 LALAM
+246 IALAM
-251 GDIDPDT
+251 GDMNPDV

-269 TGDIFGSQRC
+269 TGDIFGSKRC
-279 DCGDQLD
+279 DCGQQLD

-291 IAEEGVGALVY
+291 IANEGVGALVY

-316 KAYRLQDIGLD
+316 KAYRLQDDGLD

-348 QILIDLG
+348 QILLDLG

-382 VPLATGAND
+382 IPLSMESNP
-391 HNRKYLE
+391 HNRHYLQ

-403 MKHQIELGDEGDSP
+403 MQHSIALND
-417 LPSEGEGQGEGE
+417 
-429 PSERRTTPP
+429 
-438 VSRRRSRLRP
+438 
-448 SS
+448 

>member
-1 MTSEPS
+1 MTTEAREMGPE
-7 AITPKVMPS
+7 AVES
-16 VECAIERVRSG
+16 VERAIERVRTG
-27 GMVIMVDDE
+27 GIVIMVDDE

-49 DATAD
+49 DATAKQ
-54 DINFMAI
+54 INFMAVH
-61 NGRGLICVPMEGH
+61 GRGLICVPMEGH
-74 DLDRLG
+74 DLDRLE

-116 HTIRLLSEPEATS
+116 HTIRLLSEPEAS
-129 DNFVQ
+129 SENFVQ

-157 SIDLIRTAGKHPAA
+157 SIDLVRAAGKRSAA
-171 IVCEIMNDDGTMA
+171 VVCEIMNDDGTMA
-184 RRIQLEAIAKKHDI
+184 RRPQLEKIAKKHDI

-204 DIIAYRLSREAFV
+204 DIIAYRLSRESFV
-217 RRVTETRLPTR
+217 QRVTETRLPTK
-228 WGEFRCVAYKS
+228 WGEFRCVAYRS

-246 LALAM
+246 IALVM
-251 GDIDPDT
+251 GKIDPEE
-258 PALVRVHSECL
+258 PAVVRVHSECL

-279 DCGDQLD
+279 DCGEQLD

-291 IAEEGVGALVY
+291 IADAGVGALVY

-316 KAYRLQDIGLD
+316 KAYRLQDNGLD
-327 TVEANNELGFQ
+327 TVEANNRLGLQ

-348 QILIDLG
+348 QILLDLG
-355 IRKFRFLTNNPK
+355 IRKFKFLTNNPK

-382 VPLATGAND
+382 VPLSLAAND

-403 MKHQIELGDEGDSP
+403 MMHQIKVEDGKE
-417 LPSEGEGQGEGE
+417 E
-429 PSERRTTPP
+429 PSGP
-438 VSRRRSRLRP
+438 VASRRRTRLGG
-448 SS
+448 

>member
-1 MTSEPS
+1 MTDSPETRPMHSE
-7 AITPKVMPS
+7 AAAS
-16 VECAIERVRSG
+16 VERAIARVRSG

-49 DATAD
+49 DASAEQ
-54 DINFMAI
+54 INFMAVQ
-61 NGRGLICVPMEGH
+61 GRGLICVPMEGE

-80 MPMMVRHNT
+80 MPLMVRHNT

-98 AVDAAYG
+98 AVDAAFG

-116 HTIRLLSEPEATS
+116 HTIRLLSETEAS
-129 DNFVQ
+129 SENFVQ

-157 SIDLIRTAGKHPAA
+157 SIDLVRAAGKRSAA
-171 IVCEIMNDDGTMA
+171 VICEIMNDDGTMA
-184 RRIQLEAIAKKHDI
+184 RRPELEVLAKEHDI
-198 PIVSIA
+198 PIVTIA
-204 DIIAYRLSREAFV
+204 DMIAYRLSRESFV
-217 RRVTETRLPTR
+217 QRVTSTRLPTR
-228 WGEFRCVAYKS
+228 WGEFRCVAYRS

-246 LALAM
+246 VALVM
-251 GDIDPDT
+251 GKIEPEV
-258 PALVRVHSECL
+258 PAIVRVHSECL
-269 TGDIFGSQRC
+269 TGDIFGSRRC
-279 DCGDQLD
+279 DCGEQLD

-291 IAEEGVGALVY
+291 IAEAGVGALVY

-316 KAYRLQDIGLD
+316 KAYRLQDNGLD

-348 QILIDLG
+348 QILLDLG
-355 IRKFRFLTNNPK
+355 IRKFKFLTNNPK

-382 VPLATGAND
+382 VPITPPAND
-391 HNRKYLE
+391 HNRKYLKV
-398 TKRDR
+398 KRDR
-403 MKHQIELGDEGDSP
+403 MMHEIEVDDDGEDEP
-417 LPSEGEGQGEGE
+417 ARPIA
-429 PSERRTTPP
+429 
-438 VSRRRSRLRP
+438 SRRRTRLGG
-448 SS
+448 

>member
-1 MTSEPS
+1 MTSESRRIVPDTS
-7 AITPKVMPS
+7 ES
-16 VECAIERVRSG
+16 VERAIARIRAG
-27 GMVIMVDDE
+27 GMVVMVDDE

-49 DATAD
+49 DATPDA
-54 DINFMAI
+54 INFMAVH
-61 NGRGLICVPMEGH
+61 GRGLICVPMEGD

-98 AVDAAYG
+98 AVDAAFG

-116 HTIRLLSEPEATS
+116 HTIRLLSEPEAS
-129 DNFVQ
+129 AENFVQ

-157 SIDLIRTAGKHPAA
+157 SIDLVRTSGKHPAA
-171 IVCEIMNDDGTMA
+171 VVCEIMNDDGTMA
-184 RRIQLEAIAKKHDI
+184 RRPQLEDIAKKHDI

-204 DIIAYRLSREAFV
+204 DLIAYRLNRESFV
-217 RRVTETRLPTR
+217 QRVTETHLPTR
-228 WGEFRCVAYKS
+228 WGNFKCVAYRS

-246 LALAM
+246 VALVM
-251 GDIDPDT
+251 GKVDPEV

-279 DCGDQLD
+279 DCGEQLD

-316 KAYRLQDIGLD
+316 KAYRLQDNGLD
-327 TVEANNELGFQ
+327 TVEANNRLGLQ

-348 QILIDLG
+348 QILLDLG

-382 VPLATGAND
+382 IPLVPPAND
-391 HNRKYLE
+391 HNRRYLE

-403 MKHQIELGDEGDSP
+403 MMHQIELSDEDDADDGQP
-417 LPSEGEGQGEGE
+417 LAGPV
-429 PSERRTTPP
+429 
-438 VSRRRSRLRP
+438 VSRRRARL
-448 SS
+448 SD

>member
-1 MTSEPS
+1 MTSEIRSIKPETT
-7 AITPKVMPS
+7 AS
-16 VECAIERVRSG
+16 VERAIERVRTG

-49 DATAD
+49 DATAEQ
-54 DINFMAI
+54 INFMAVH
-61 NGRGLICVPMEGH
+61 GRGLICVPMEGD

-98 AVDAAYG
+98 AVDAAFG
-105 ITTGISSADRA
+105 ISTGISSADRA
-116 HTIRLLSEPEATS
+116 HTIRLLSEPEAS
-129 DNFVQ
+129 ADNFVQ

-157 SIDLIRTAGKHPAA
+157 SIDLIRTAGKRPAA
-171 IVCEIMNDDGTMA
+171 VVCEIMNDDGTMA
-184 RRIQLEAIAKKHDI
+184 RRPQLEVIAKRHDI

-204 DIIAYRLSREAFV
+204 DIIAYRLSRESFV
-217 RRVTETRLPTR
+217 QRVTETRLPTR
-228 WGEFRCVAYKS
+228 WGDFRCVAYKS

-246 LALAM
+246 VALVM
-251 GDIDPDT
+251 GKVDPEV
-258 PALVRVHSECL
+258 PSLVRVHSECL

-279 DCGDQLD
+279 DCGEQLD

-291 IAEEGVGALVY
+291 IAEEGVGVLVY

-316 KAYRLQDIGLD
+316 KAYKLQDNGLD
-327 TVEANNELGFQ
+327 TVEANNRLGLQ

-348 QILIDLG
+348 QILLDLG

-367 KVAGLEGFGLEMVEQ
+367 KVAGLEGFGLEMIEQ
-382 VPLATGAND
+382 IPLSPPAND

-403 MKHQIELGDEGDSP
+403 MMHQIELTDNGEADADASLPDSQ
-417 LPSEGEGQGEGE
+417 L
-429 PSERRTTPP
+429 P
-438 VSRRRSRLRP
+438 VSS
-448 SS
+448 